1 MVAAKK
7 WHCPTEGRD
16 SLSPAPAASCPQN
29 PVMGKTLCPNAITRP
44 SGTVL
49 VIAAIHPNNLESTIQ
64 TIDPTTPS
72 HIKRNTQKQT
82 KTAMSEM
89 ISILPKN
96 KHTYNWMKYEKT

>member
-16 SLSPAPAASCPQN
+16 SLSPAPADSCPQN

-44 SGTVL
+44 SRPVL

-64 TIDPTTPS
+64 TIDPQPPPT
-72 HIKRNTQKQT
+72 
-82 KTAMSEM
+82 
-89 ISILPKN
+89 
-96 KHTYNWMKYEKT
+96 